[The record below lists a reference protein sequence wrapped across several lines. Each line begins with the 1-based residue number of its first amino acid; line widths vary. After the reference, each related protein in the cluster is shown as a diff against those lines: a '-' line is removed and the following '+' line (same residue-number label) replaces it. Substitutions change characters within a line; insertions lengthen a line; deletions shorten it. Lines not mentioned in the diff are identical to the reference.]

1 MHDTLIEHLH
11 EEWVDEKKEITNPY
25 DLIQKYEDLVWYAR
39 KPGVLKLST
48 RLNDDLSINRPKDVE
63 TFQKIFDKW
72 THSPDKDLADCY
84 ELVVAENPGKLTEV
98 PFEEWAKEGEKFSG
112 FSWPEGYHAHIVK
125 GALEN
130 LRQVEKDYPEETKN
144 LAFGDDID
152 WSHGFNSG
160 CLAILRLLTDCMH
173 LKRSIDHKK
182 FKKALKNFPQL
193 DT

>member
-125 GALEN
+125 GALEY
-130 LRQVEKDYPEETKN
+130 LRKVEKNYPEETKN
-144 LAFGDDID
+144 LAQGNTD

-160 CLAILRLLTDCMH
+160 CLATLRLLEDCIH
-173 LKRSIDHKK
+173 IKRSTDLKK
-182 FKKALKNFPQL
+182 FKKALKNFPEL